1 MENEKIIKNKNKCF
15 PHCQLI
21 NTEYTF
27 KKTNIRS
34 RTGDF
39 QLYKVDVAC
48 CLWSIC
54 QIIVTERD
62 GGFTSY
68 IKVYTEVT
76 LH

>member
-1 MENEKIIKNKNKCF
+1 MF
-15 PHCQLI
+15 SPLI
-21 NTEYTF
+21 NTEYTY
-27 KKTNIRS
+27 KKTNIWS

-54 QIIVTERD
+54 QIIVTER
-62 GGFTSY
+62 GEGFTSY